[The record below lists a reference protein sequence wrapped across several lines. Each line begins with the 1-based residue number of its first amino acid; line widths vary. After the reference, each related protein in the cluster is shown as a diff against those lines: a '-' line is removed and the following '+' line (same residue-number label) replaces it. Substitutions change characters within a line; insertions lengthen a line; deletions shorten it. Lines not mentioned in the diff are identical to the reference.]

1 MSDPR
6 RDTHKPTLAS
16 PPPNTTTTTTT
27 TQSTH
32 SDDSVNASLSTTP
45 TQSHMQPLTSNPS
58 SASKPA
64 ASTLRQNTTTLRP
77 PIPQDTPS
85 SAMQRQQQQHHHHH
99 HHQPTS
105 SSLSTNSGSYEDAN
119 LSTIGRGHANPSL
132 RTPQTRPALATQ
144 GSHNHRS
151 VSYATSDLE
160 TLSAMSA
167 SEYSSGAEDDPDQWQ
182 TSQHRGRPID
192 NAIRQ
197 ATSIGRPGLLVDPS
211 RSTSGITSASAQK
224 SRRPSAHTRDSSK
237 LRRQSKAYRG
247 DDDSLNPGDDGRYGP
262 FDDQDDEV
270 EPHDRGEELV
280 RRRMKARQREKAL
293 RKKAE
298 KERSRQSVAYASSSN
313 NPALLSPSLKPTSAI
328 LGQRA
333 SSPSPRP
340 DPSGRP
346 TTIMLP
352 PPAFANL
359 QQPGALSPTSQPAFP
374 SPGGAGSKLS
384 STAGYPSPHA
394 HIRRASSTQNS
405 AQNRFSG
412 ISHGQQSTVGPRSA
426 YQPPQSAGVHD
437 FFSGLGAASNSGRA
451 ATDASSSM
459 AGSVQ
464 ADDDQDF
471 DHDEERDTIASLAD
485 RRRRDQLDDQDQEP
499 LEDQIHLDAEYD
511 NGDGDDDDEDDDD
524 DDDGLDDQDV
534 EYTLKDRQDAINI
547 EHPFGLPI
555 WKPALYKKSRSVT
568 RNAEIALHSI
578 PSAAA
583 ERHLLP
589 GNILW
594 TIFFGSWLSLICYV
608 SSVLINLVPLGGSR
622 YARVVWEL
630 GGYLFWPF
638 GKYVEVEVSPD
649 SGDRTASNNDDD
661 NNNNSNEPAADSQ
674 WIENSFTPVA
684 ARFPHDHSH
693 VVPFNSRPE
702 SVLSTPRDKLN
713 SSQHDTLRADEGV
726 RQSTDAGSS
735 SGSEARRS
743 TPRASEHNDSSRTS
757 QQEQDE
763 TSSLKGK
770 AKANDYGT
778 MLDAE
783 AGQPLTDLER
793 IDAEQRVYG
802 YVQDEQGHDVGAAQ
816 RIGGRTAF
824 GFFYAILL
832 FPLMGLVCLA
842 CWGMVFP
849 IPMAKLT
856 WVLLKNLATR
866 PLALHFRSAPGL
878 EKRHDDEL
886 EGSAGAAKKFFLPLK
901 PGEPAP
907 RPKSIN
913 AGKVTLQRRS
923 KILLCTY
930 RAVGGQYYKYTV
942 GGVNILFVN
951 TVPLVFF
958 TIIDFFIIERYVEHH
973 HIKHGFLAFILGQ
986 GVIFMLALGSV
997 IPLSYFIGMAV
1008 ASISAQS
1015 SIGMGAVINATF
1027 GSIIEIIL
1035 YAIALTQQK
1044 ARLVEGSLIGSILAG
1059 VLLMPGLSMCSGAT
1073 RRKEQRFNAR
1083 SAGVTST
1090 MLIMAIIGIL
1100 TPTLFYQIY
1109 GTFQLT
1115 CEGCPTGNV
1124 PGDTW
1129 SCRRCFYEHVP
1140 PATDPFFQ
1148 QNVRGLMYTCTV
1160 ILVLSYGVGLWFSL
1174 RTHAS
1179 QIWQNPQPVQP
1190 GHGGVISNQATLAH
1204 LPSAQR
1210 ASIYKRLVP
1219 AAVMQ
1224 QLLPTTHPASGDRA
1238 QGHSS
1243 AVSGAGSAP
1252 GTVKA
1257 PSSSHARQA
1266 TDATQD
1272 TTPRPLHL
1280 PEHFSQEEYDRAV
1293 ALTASAFHNVLQQQ
1307 HEANTNAERGHLR
1320 HSLSGA
1326 GNHGKHVSMH
1336 EDAAAEEDEGHGGH
1350 DAPSW
1355 SRGTSLTV
1363 LLSCTVLYAVIAE
1376 ILVDVVD
1383 VVLDGSGIDEKFLGI
1398 TLFALVPNTTEFM
1411 NAMSFAI
1418 NGNIALSMEIGSAYA
1433 LQVCLIQIPA
1443 MVVFSAYYNA
1453 GVADDNLIHRSF
1465 TLIFPR
1471 WDVIAI
1477 IFSVFLLTYTYIES
1491 RSNYYRGTICILS
1504 YMVLVAGFY
1513 FAPATGDV
1521 EDPGDDNRDPTGALV
1536 NNFVT
1541 GAGIVAAGVGKAVK
1555 DRLSFTIHGG
1565 RFGAVPDGL
1574 TRGSGVEAAKAA
1586 GARVGYAVSGA
1597 TAMLLPDSPTFLPNL
1612 DLFEWAYALWASLWA
1627 R

>member
-6 RDTHKPTLAS
+6 SDAQKRSSAVSSSSGHPTGE
-16 PPPNTTTTTTT
+16 
-27 TQSTH
+27 QRH
-32 SDDSVNASLSTTP
+32 SDDSHTPSLSTRA
-45 TQSHMQPLTSNPS
+45 TQSHLQAIPCNPS
-58 SASKPA
+58 SATKPA
-64 ASTLRQNTTTLRP
+64 GSTLRANTALRP
-77 PIPQDTPS
+77 LIPQDTPCS
-85 SAMQRQQQQHHHHH
+85 TTQPQRQSCST
-99 HHQPTS
+99 TS
-105 SSLSTNSGSYEDAN
+105 DRQVGSYDDGN
-119 LSTIGRGHANPSL
+119 LSTIGRGQANPTL
-132 RTPQTRPALATQ
+132 GTTQTRPALGRQ
-144 GSHNHRS
+144 GSHNQRS
-151 VSYATSDLE
+151 VSYATSDFE

-167 SEYSSGAEDDPDQWQ
+167 SEYSSGAEDDADQWRRR
-182 TSQHRGRPID
+182 SQNRGRSAD

-197 ATSIGRPGLLVDPS
+197 GTSIGRPGLLVETLATA
-211 RSTSGITSASAQK
+211 RSASAITVASSHQA
-224 SRRPSAHTRDSSK
+224 RPPSANTRDSSK
-237 LRRQSKAYRG
+237 ARRQSRAYRG
-247 DDDSLNPGDDGRYGP
+247 DDDYLDAAEHGRYSP
-262 FDDQDDEV
+262 LDEQDDEV

-280 RRRMKARQREKAL
+280 RRRIKARQREKAM

-298 KERSRQSVAYASSSN
+298 KDRSRQSVAYPSGSAIA
-313 NPALLSPSLKPTSAI
+313 ALLSPSLKPSSAI
-328 LGQRA
+328 LGQRP

-340 DPSGRP
+340 DRSGRP

-352 PPAFANL
+352 PPPFPNAAQFG
-359 QQPGALSPTSQPAFP
+359 PLSPTSQPAFP
-374 SPGGAGSKLS
+374 SPGGAGSRLS
-384 STAGYPSPHA
+384 SAPAYPSPHG
-394 HIRRASSTQNS
+394 HIRRPSSNQNS
-405 AQNRFSG
+405 AQNRFSAL
-412 ISHGQQSTVGPRSA
+412 SHGQQSTVGP
-426 YQPPQSAGVHD
+426 QSANQATPSAAANQD
-437 FFSGLGAASNSGRA
+437 PFSAVGAASNSGRT
-451 ATDASSSM
+451 ATDASSSL
-459 AGSVQ
+459 AESESN
-464 ADDDQDF
+464 DF
-471 DHDEERDTIASLAD
+471 DQDEERDTIVSLAGG
-485 RRRRDQLDDQDQEP
+485 RRRDHGDEHDQDATRLQV
-499 LEDQIHLDAEYD
+499 
-511 NGDGDDDDEDDDD
+511 D
-524 DDDGLDDQDV
+524 DDDGEPEYGNSAGDDDQDDDPLDDQDV

-594 TIFFGSWLSLICYV
+594 TIFFGSWLSLICYA
-608 SSVLINLVPLGGSR
+608 SSILINLSPLGGSR

-638 GKYVEVEVSPD
+638 GKYVEVEVGPD
-649 SGDRTASNNDDD
+649 SADRTASNADVAD
-661 NNNNSNEPAADSQ
+661 PTADSQ

-693 VVPFNSRPE
+693 VVPFNSRPQ
-702 SVLSTPRDKLN
+702 SLLSTPREKLN
-713 SSQHDTLRADEGV
+713 SSQHETIRSGDDGARHNA
-726 RQSTDAGSS
+726 DAGSS

-743 TPRASEHNDSSRTS
+743 TPRASEQGESSPTS

-770 AKANDYGT
+770 NKANGYGA
-778 MLDAE
+778 MYDNE
-783 AGQPLTDLER
+783 AGRPLTDLER
-793 IDAEQRVYG
+793 IEAEQRVYG
-802 YVQDEQGHDVGAAQ
+802 YVQDDEGRNVGAAQ

-824 GFFYAILL
+824 GIFYAILL

-866 PLALHFRSAPGL
+866 PLALHFRSAPGI
-878 EKRHDDEL
+878 EKTHDEDGNEI
-886 EGSAGAAKKFFLPLK
+886 AGAAKKFFLPLK

-930 RAVGGQYYKYTV
+930 RAVGSQYYKYTV

-951 TVPLVFF
+951 TLPLVFF
-958 TIIDFFIIERYVEHH
+958 TIFDFFLIERFVEHH
-973 HIKHGFLAFILGQ
+973 QIKHGFLAFISGQ
-986 GVIFMLALGSV
+986 GVIFMLALASV

-1035 YAIALTQQK
+1035 YAIALTQEK

-1124 PGDTW
+1124 PGDSW

-1179 QIWQNPQPVQP
+1179 QIWQNPQPVQQ
-1190 GHGGVISNQATLAH
+1190 GHGIAVNQATLAH

-1224 QLLPTTHPASGDRA
+1224 QLLPTTHPAGGDRA
-1238 QGHSS
+1238 QGNSS

-1252 GTVKA
+1252 GTVKG
-1257 PSSSHARQA
+1257 PSSSHARQP
-1266 TDATQD
+1266 TDATQEGGA
-1272 TTPRPLHL
+1272 PRPLHL

-1307 HEANTNAERGHLR
+1307 HQHEQAANTTERGAH
-1320 HSLSGA
+1320 HHNSISAA

-1336 EDAAAEEDEGHGGH
+1336 EDAAGEEAEGHGGH

-1363 LLSCTVLYAVIAE
+1363 LLSCTVLYAIIAE

-1453 GVADDNLIHRSF
+1453 GVSDDNLIHRSF

-1513 FAPATGDV
+1513 FAPSTGDV
-1521 EDPGDDNRDPTGALV
+1521 EDPGDDNRDPTAGALGGLMGTNALAV
-1536 NNFVT
+1536 
-1541 GAGIVAAGVGKAVK
+1541 AGLV
-1555 DRLSFTIHGG
+1555 
-1565 RFGAVPDGL
+1565 
-1574 TRGSGVEAAKAA
+1574 GSGMGSLWKNSSRFTSFSVAGGKFGGAAQGVTRAGGFAAAKAA
-1586 GARVGYAVSGA
+1586 GGLGKAVVGGG
-1597 TAMLLPDSPTFLPNL
+1597 AMLLPETPLFLPRL
-1612 DLFEWAYALWASLWA
+1612 ELVQWAYALWASLWA

>member
-1 MSDPR
+1 
-6 RDTHKPTLAS
+6 
-16 PPPNTTTTTTT
+16 
-27 TQSTH
+27 
-32 SDDSVNASLSTTP
+32 
-45 TQSHMQPLTSNPS
+45 
-58 SASKPA
+58 
-64 ASTLRQNTTTLRP
+64 
-77 PIPQDTPS
+77 
-85 SAMQRQQQQHHHHH
+85 
-99 HHQPTS
+99 
-105 SSLSTNSGSYEDAN
+105 
-119 LSTIGRGHANPSL
+119 
-132 RTPQTRPALATQ
+132 
-144 GSHNHRS
+144 
-151 VSYATSDLE
+151 
-160 TLSAMSA
+160 MSA
-167 SEYSSGAEDDPDQWQ
+167 SEYSSGPEDDADQWGRR
-182 TSQHRGRPID
+182 SQNRGRPAD

-197 ATSIGRPGLLVDPS
+197 GTSIGRPGLLVEPS
-211 RSTSGITSASAQK
+211 ATGRSASGMTAGSSQK
-224 SRRPSAHTRDSSK
+224 ARRPSANTRDSSK
-237 LRRQSKAYRG
+237 AHRQSRAYRG
-247 DDDSLNPGDDGRYGP
+247 DDDYLDAGDDGRYGP
-262 FDDQDDEV
+262 FDEEDDEV

-280 RRRMKARQREKAL
+280 RRRMKARQREKAM

-298 KERSRQSVAYASSSN
+298 KERSRQSVAYTGASAN
-313 NPALLSPSLKPTSAI
+313 AGLLSPNLKPSSAI
-328 LGQRA
+328 LGQRP

-340 DPSGRP
+340 DRSGRP

-352 PPAFANL
+352 PPAFGNA

-374 SPGGAGSKLS
+374 SPGGAGSRLS
-384 STAGYPSPHA
+384 SAAGYPSPHG
-394 HIRRASSTQNS
+394 HIRRPSSNQNS
-405 AQNRFSG
+405 AQNRFSVL
-412 ISHGQQSTVGPRSA
+412 SHGQQSTVGPRSA
-426 YQPPQSAGVHD
+426 YQATPSATGNQD
-437 FFSGLGAASNSGRA
+437 FFSGVGAASNSGRT
-451 ATDASSSM
+451 ATDASSS
-459 AGSVQ
+459 V
-464 ADDDQDF
+464 ADSEDHDV
-471 DHDEERDTIASLAD
+471 DHDEERDTIASLAGG
-485 RRRRDQLDDQDQEP
+485 RRRD
-499 LEDQIHLDAEYD
+499 
-511 NGDGDDDDEDDDD
+511 DGDEHDDEGTQLEVDDDEVEPEYGNSGRDDADDDD
-524 DDDGLDDQDV
+524 DAIDDQDV

-594 TIFFGSWLSLICYV
+594 TIFFGSWLSLICYA
-608 SSVLINLVPLGGSR
+608 SSILINFIPLGGSR

-649 SGDRTASNNDDD
+649 SGDRTASNADVSD
-661 NNNNSNEPAADSQ
+661 PTADSQ

-684 ARFPHDHSH
+684 ARFPHDHAH

-713 SSQHDTLRADEGV
+713 SSQHDTIRGDDGA
-726 RQSTDAGSS
+726 RQSADAGSS

-743 TPRASEHNDSSRTS
+743 TPRASEQGESSRTS
-757 QQEQDE
+757 EQEQDE

-770 AKANDYGT
+770 AKANDYGA
-778 MLDAE
+778 MYDSE
-783 AGQPLTDLER
+783 AGRPLTDLER
-793 IDAEQRVYG
+793 IEAEQRVYG
-802 YVQDEQGHDVGAAQ
+802 YVQDEEGRDVGAAQ
-816 RIGGRTAF
+816 RFGGRTAF
-824 GFFYAILL
+824 GLFYGILL

-866 PLALHFRSAPGL
+866 PLALHFRSAPGI
-878 EKRHDDEL
+878 EKMHDEDGNEI
-886 EGSAGAAKKFFLPLK
+886 AGAAKKFFLPLK

-930 RAVGGQYYKYTV
+930 RAVGSQYYKYTV

-951 TVPLVFF
+951 TLPLVFF
-958 TIIDFFIIERYVEHH
+958 TIFDFFVIERFVEHH
-973 HIKHGFLAFILGQ
+973 HIKHGFLAFISGQ

-1035 YAIALTQQK
+1035 YAIALTQEK

-1124 PGDTW
+1124 PGDSW

-1179 QIWQNPQPVQP
+1179 QIWQNPQPVQQ
-1190 GHGGVISNQATLAH
+1190 GHNMAVNQATLAH

-1224 QLLPTTHPASGDRA
+1224 QLLPTTHPAGAGSGSGDRA

-1252 GTVKA
+1252 GTVKG
-1257 PSSSHARQA
+1257 PSSSHARQV
-1266 TDATQD
+1266 TDATQE
-1272 TTPRPLHL
+1272 PRPLHL

-1307 HEANTNAERGHLR
+1307 HQHEQANATTERGGHHR
-1320 HSLSGA
+1320 NSISAA

-1336 EDAAAEEDEGHGGH
+1336 EDAAGEEAEGHGGH

-1363 LLSCTVLYAVIAE
+1363 LLSCTVLYAIIAE

-1521 EDPGDDNRDPTGALV
+1521 EDPGDDNRDPTAGGFGQLMGTNAMAVAGLV
-1536 NNFVT
+1536 GTGVGNFVKNSSRFT
-1541 GAGIVAAGVGKAVK
+1541 SFSVA
-1555 DRLSFTIHGG
+1555 GG
-1565 RFGAVPDGL
+1565 RFGGAAEGV
-1574 TRGSGVEAAKAA
+1574 TRASGVAAAKAA
-1586 GARVGYAVSGA
+1586 GSLGKAVLPGGGRGA
-1597 TAMLLPDSPTFLPNL
+1597 TLLPEMPEFSPRLAFVQ
-1612 DLFEWAYALWASLWA
+1612 WGYALWASLWA

>member
-1 MSDPR
+1 MSSPSGGDKR
-6 RDTHKPTLAS
+6 LLTTSAQPTS
-16 PPPNTTTTTTT
+16 GEDR
-27 TQSTH
+27 H
-32 SDDSVNASLSTTP
+32 SDDSHGASLSTTP
-45 TQSHMQPLTSNPS
+45 TQSHMQSSKSNPS
-58 SASKPA
+58 SASKPSG
-64 ASTLRQNTTTLRP
+64 ASTLRPNTNLRP
-77 PIPQDTPS
+77 PIPSDTPS
-85 SAMQRQQQQHHHHH
+85 AGSQRRHR
-99 HHQPTS
+99 PS
-105 SSLSTNSGSYEDAN
+105 SSSYSVSSDRQAASYDDSNNSIVGRSQAN
-119 LSTIGRGHANPSL
+119 SL
-132 RTPQTRPALATQ
+132 LCTPQTRPTLPRQ
-144 GSHNHRS
+144 GSHNQRS
-151 VSYATSDLE
+151 VSYAASDLE
-160 TLSAMSA
+160 TVSAMSA
-167 SEYSSGAEDDPDQWQ
+167 SEYSSAGEDDADTWRR
-182 TSQHRGRPID
+182 SQLRGRSTE
-192 NAIRQ
+192 NAVRQ
-197 ATSIGRPGLLVDPS
+197 GTSIGRPGLLVEPS
-211 RSTSGITSASAQK
+211 RSASGMTAASANK
-224 SRRPSAHTRDSSK
+224 PRRPSANTRDSSK
-237 LRRQSKAYRG
+237 ARRQSKAYRG
-247 DDDSLNPGDDGRYGP
+247 DDDYLDAADDGRYGP
-262 FDDQDDEV
+262 LDDEDDEV

-298 KERSRQSVAYASSSN
+298 KERSRQSVAAYGQSTAN
-313 NPALLSPSLKPTSAI
+313 TNAALLSPSLKPSSAF
-328 LGQRA
+328 LGQRPT
-333 SSPSPRP
+333 SPSPRP
-340 DPSGRP
+340 DRSGRP
-346 TTIMLP
+346 TTITLP
-352 PPAFANL
+352 PPGFSNT
-359 QQPGALSPTSQPAFP
+359 QQQSSVLSPGLTPAMP
-374 SPGGAGSKLS
+374 SPGGGQASKLS
-384 STAGYPSPHA
+384 SAAAYPSPHS
-394 HIRRASSTQNS
+394 HIRRTSTQTS
-405 AQNRFSG
+405 VQNRFSG
-412 ISHGQQSTVGPRSA
+412 ISHGQQSTIGPRSTSHA
-426 YQPPQSAGVHD
+426 HPSAPATHD
-437 FFSGLGAASNSGRA
+437 FFTGLGPPSNSGRT
-451 ATDASSSM
+451 ATDASSSV
-459 AGSVQ
+459 AGSVR
-464 ADDDQDF
+464 DDDNQDF
-471 DHDEERDTIASLAD
+471 DQDEDRDTIA
-485 RRRRDQLDDQDQEP
+485 
-499 LEDQIHLDAEYD
+499 
-511 NGDGDDDDEDDDD
+511 N
-524 DDDGLDDQDV
+524 
-534 EYTLKDRQDAINI
+534 RQDAINI

-594 TIFFGSWLSLICYV
+594 TVLFGSWLSLICYIA
-608 SSVLINLVPLGGSR
+608 SIIINVVPLGGTR

-638 GKYVEVEVSPD
+638 GKYVEVEVGPD
-649 SGDRTASNNDDD
+649 SADRMAGASD
-661 NNNNSNEPAADSQ
+661 NLDSNADAQ

-684 ARFPHDHSH
+684 ARFPHDHAH

-702 SVLSTPRDKLN
+702 SLLSTPRDNKLVN
-713 SSQHDTLRADEGV
+713 SQHDTLRA
-726 RQSTDAGSS
+726 DAGSS

-743 TPRASEHNDSSRTS
+743 TPRASEHGGESSHTS
-757 QQEQDE
+757 QEEHDE
-763 TSSLKGK
+763 ISSLKGK
-770 AKANDYGT
+770 GKANDYGAID
-778 MLDAE
+778 DAQS
-783 AGQPLTDLER
+783 GQHLTDFER
-793 IDAEQRVYG
+793 IEAEQRVYG
-802 YVQDEQGHDVGAAQ
+802 YVQGEDGHDVGAAQ
-816 RIGGRTAF
+816 RFGGRAAF
-824 GFFYAILL
+824 GIFYGLLL

-866 PLALHFRSAPGL
+866 PLALHFRSAPGMDKVHQHG
-878 EKRHDDEL
+878 EIDEL
-886 EGSAGAAKKFFLPLK
+886 AGAAKKFFLPLK

-951 TVPLVFF
+951 TLPLVFF
-958 TIIDFFIIERYVEHH
+958 TIFDFFVIERYVEHH
-973 HIKHGFLAFILGQ
+973 GIKHGFLAFISGQ

-1035 YAIALTQQK
+1035 YAIALTQEK

-1190 GHGGVISNQATLAH
+1190 GQHLVPNQATLAH

-1224 QLLPTTHPASGDRA
+1224 QLLPTTHPAGGVGGSAERGGALGR
-1238 QGHSS
+1238 SS
-1243 AVSGAGSAP
+1243 AVSATGSNP
-1252 GTVKA
+1252 GTIKA
-1257 PSSSHARQA
+1257 PSSAGHARQG

-1272 TTPRPLHL
+1272 GPRPLQL

-1307 HEANTNAERGHLR
+1307 HAGATGERDHLR
-1320 HSLSGA
+1320 HPHHQQQQQPHLQQ
-1326 GNHGKHVSMH
+1326 HGKHVSMH
-1336 EDAAAEEDEGHGGH
+1336 EDAGAEEAEGHGGH

-1513 FAPATGDV
+1513 FAPSTGDV
-1521 EDPGDDNRDPTGALV
+1521 EDPGDDNRDPAGMV
-1536 NNFVT
+1536 NDLSFAARLI
-1541 GAGIVAAGVGKAVK
+1541 GAGVGSAAERVMRFSVK
-1555 DRLSFTIHGG
+1555 EG
-1565 RFGAVPDGL
+1565 RFGAGPQGWI
-1574 TRGSGVEAAKAA
+1574 RESGVKAAKAV
-1586 GARVGYAVSGA
+1586 GSRVGFAVTAGSSGA
-1597 TAMLLPDSPTFLPNL
+1597 SYILPDGPWLPQL
-1612 DLFEWAYALWASLWA
+1612 GLGEWTYALWASLWA

>member
-1 MSDPR
+1 
-6 RDTHKPTLAS
+6 
-16 PPPNTTTTTTT
+16 
-27 TQSTH
+27 
-32 SDDSVNASLSTTP
+32 
-45 TQSHMQPLTSNPS
+45 
-58 SASKPA
+58 
-64 ASTLRQNTTTLRP
+64 
-77 PIPQDTPS
+77 
-85 SAMQRQQQQHHHHH
+85 
-99 HHQPTS
+99 
-105 SSLSTNSGSYEDAN
+105 
-119 LSTIGRGHANPSL
+119 
-132 RTPQTRPALATQ
+132 
-144 GSHNHRS
+144 
-151 VSYATSDLE
+151 
-160 TLSAMSA
+160 MSA
-167 SEYSSGAEDDPDQWQ
+167 SEYSSGAEDDPDQWRR
-182 TSQHRGRPID
+182 SQHRGRPVD
-192 NAIRQ
+192 SAIRQ
-197 ATSIGRPGLLVDPS
+197 GVSVGRPGLLVEPS
-211 RSTSGITSASAQK
+211 APGRSASGMTSASSQK
-224 SRRPSAHTRDSSK
+224 HRRPSANTRDSSK
-237 LRRQSKAYRG
+237 ARRNSRAYRG
-247 DDDSLNPGDDGRYGP
+247 NDDDLDADNDGRYGP
-262 FDDQDDEV
+262 LDDEDDEV

-280 RRRMKARQREKAL
+280 RRRMKARQREKAM

-298 KERSRQSVAYASSSN
+298 KERSRQSAPYAPNSSN
-313 NPALLSPSLKPTSAI
+313 APLLSPSLKSSSAI
-328 LGQRA
+328 LGQRPT
-333 SSPSPRP
+333 SPSPRL
-340 DPSGRP
+340 DRSARP
-346 TTIMLP
+346 TTIVLP
-352 PPAFANL
+352 PPAFGNL

-374 SPGGAGSKLS
+374 SPGGTGSKVS
-384 STAGYPSPHA
+384 AAASYPSPHG

-412 ISHGQQSTVGPRSA
+412 LSHGQQSTVGPKSA
-426 YQPPQSAGVHD
+426 YQAPQTSGTQD
-437 FFSGLGAASNSGRA
+437 FFSGLGTASNSGRA
-451 ATDASSSM
+451 VTDASSSL

-485 RRRRDQLDDQDQEP
+485 RRRRDDLNDQDEAATRLDINDEAEP
-499 LEDQIHLDAEYD
+499 EYA
-511 NGDGDDDDEDDDD
+511 NSAGDHDEDDDD
-524 DDDGLDDQDV
+524 VLDDDVLDDDDV

-594 TIFFGSWLSLICYV
+594 TILFGSWLSLLCYV
-608 SSVLINLVPLGGSR
+608 SSILINVVPLGGSR

-638 GKYVEVEVSPD
+638 GKYVEVEVGPD
-649 SGDRTASNNDDD
+649 SGDRTAD
-661 NNNNSNEPAADSQ
+661 NADLKDPANESQ
-674 WIENSFTPVA
+674 WVENSFTPVA
-684 ARFPHDHSH
+684 ARFPHDHAH

-702 SVLSTPRDKLN
+702 SVLSASRDTVNNAQQDALPGEEGAR
-713 SSQHDTLRADEGV
+713 QTAD
-726 RQSTDAGSS
+726 AASS
-735 SGSEARRS
+735 SGSEARKS
-743 TPRASEHNDSSRTS
+743 TPRASEQGESSRTS
-757 QQEQDE
+757 QEEPDE

-770 AKANDYGT
+770 TKARDYGA
-778 MLDAE
+778 MYDAE
-783 AGQPLTDLER
+783 DEQPLTDFER
-793 IDAEQRVYG
+793 IEAEQRVYG
-802 YVQDEQGHDVGAAQ
+802 YVHDREGRDVGAAQ
-816 RIGGRTAF
+816 RLGGRTAF
-824 GFFYAILL
+824 VLFYGALL

-866 PLALHFRSAPGL
+866 PLALHFRSAPGV
-878 EKRHDDEL
+878 EKVHDEHGN
-886 EGSAGAAKKFFLPLK
+886 EIAGAAKKFFLPLK

-907 RPKSIN
+907 SPKPIN

-951 TVPLVFF
+951 TLPLVFF
-958 TIIDFFIIERYVEHH
+958 TIIDFFVIERYVEHH
-973 HIKHGFLAFILGQ
+973 HIKHGFLAFISGQ
-986 GVIFMLALGSV
+986 AVIFMLALGSV

-1035 YAIALTQQK
+1035 YAIALTQEK

-1190 GHGGVISNQATLAH
+1190 AHHAVSNQATLAH

-1224 QLLPTTHPASGDRA
+1224 QLLPTPHPAAGSGGNDFA

-1243 AVSGAGSAP
+1243 SVSGGGSAS
-1252 GTVKA
+1252 GTVKGA
-1257 PSSSHARQA
+1257 SSSHVRQG

-1272 TTPRPLHL
+1272 APGPLRL
-1280 PEHFSQEEYDRAV
+1280 PEQFSQEEYDRAV

-1307 HEANTNAERGHLR
+1307 QHEQGTHAFTGERGHLR
-1320 HSLSGA
+1320 QPPGA
-1326 GNHGKHVSMH
+1326 GNHPKHVSML
-1336 EDAAAEEDEGHGGH
+1336 EDAAEEAEGHGGH

-1355 SRGTSLTV
+1355 SRGISLTV
-1363 LLSCTVLYAVIAE
+1363 LLSCTVLYAIIAE

-1453 GVADDNLIHRSF
+1453 GVMDDNLIHRSF

-1504 YMVLVAGFY
+1504 YTVLVAGFY

-1521 EDPGDDNRDPTGALV
+1521 EAPGDDNRDTTPLV
-1536 NNFVT
+1536 TNLV
-1541 GAGIVAAGVGKAVK
+1541 GVVGIVSESLV
-1555 DRLSFTIHGG
+1555 SFTVKGG
-1565 RFGAVPDGL
+1565 RFGAAPVGW
-1574 TRGSGVEAAKAA
+1574 TRESGVDAAKAVGRGVSHAVTFAAAAILPDNPTMSLPDLPLA
-1586 GARVGYAVSGA
+1586 GWLYAV
-1597 TAMLLPDSPTFLPNL
+1597 
-1612 DLFEWAYALWASLWA
+1612 WASLWA

>member
-1 MSDPR
+1 FVIS
-6 RDTHKPTLAS
+6 
-16 PPPNTTTTTTT
+16 
-27 TQSTH
+27 QS
-32 SDDSVNASLSTTP
+32 L
-45 TQSHMQPLTSNPS
+45 
-58 SASKPA
+58 
-64 ASTLRQNTTTLRP
+64 
-77 PIPQDTPS
+77 
-85 SAMQRQQQQHHHHH
+85 
-99 HHQPTS
+99 
-105 SSLSTNSGSYEDAN
+105 
-119 LSTIGRGHANPSL
+119 L
-132 RTPQTRPALATQ
+132 RTPQTRPALPRQ
-144 GSHNHRS
+144 GSHNQRS

-160 TLSAMSA
+160 TVSAMSA
-167 SEYSSGAEDDPDQWQ
+167 SEYSSAGEDDADPWRR
-182 TSQHRGRPID
+182 SQLRGRSTE
-192 NAIRQ
+192 NAVRQ
-197 ATSIGRPGLLVDPS
+197 GTSIGRPGLLVEPS
-211 RSTSGITSASAQK
+211 RSASATK
-224 SRRPSAHTRDSSK
+224 PRRPSANTRDSSK
-237 LRRQSKAYRG
+237 ARRQSKAYRA
-247 DDDSLNPGDDGRYGP
+247 DDDLLDPADDGRFGP
-262 FDDQDDEV
+262 EDDEDDEV

-298 KERSRQSVAYASSSN
+298 KERSRQSVAAYGPSN
-313 NPALLSPSLKPTSAI
+313 TNNKANAALLSPSLKPSSAL
-328 LGQRA
+328 LGQRPT
-333 SSPSPRP
+333 SPSPRP
-340 DPSGRP
+340 DRSGRP
-346 TTIMLP
+346 TTITLP
-352 PPAFANL
+352 PPGFST
-359 QQPGALSPTSQPAFP
+359 GILSPTSTPAMP
-374 SPGGAGSKLS
+374 SPGGAQASKLS
-384 STAGYPSPHA
+384 SAAAYPSPHS
-394 HIRRASSTQNS
+394 HIRRTSTQTS

-412 ISHGQQSTVGPRSA
+412 ISHGQQSTIGPKSTSQA
-426 YQPPQSAGVHD
+426 PPSGPAAHD
-437 FFSGLGAASNSGRA
+437 FFTGLGPPSNSGRA
-451 ATDASSSM
+451 ATDASSSVT
-459 AGSVQ
+459 GSVR
-464 ADDDQDF
+464 DDDDHHHHEFDQDE
-471 DHDEERDTIASLAD
+471 DRDTIASLAD
-485 RRRRDQLDDQDQEP
+485 RRRRDEIDEQAEDATRLDD
-499 LEDQIHLDAEYD
+499 EDVVEDEYD
-511 NGDGDDDDEDDDD
+511 HVEAGGGDDDD
-524 DDDGLDDQDV
+524 DDDEEDITDDQDV

-594 TIFFGSWLSLICYV
+594 TLFFGSWLSLICYIA
-608 SSVLINLVPLGGSR
+608 SIIINVVPFGGTR

-638 GKYVEVEVSPD
+638 GKYVEVEVGPD
-649 SGDRTASNNDDD
+649 SADRMAGASD
-661 NNNNSNEPAADSQ
+661 NVDANADAQ

-684 ARFPHDHSH
+684 ARFPHDHAH
-693 VVPFNSRPE
+693 AVPFNSRPE
-702 SVLSTPRDKLN
+702 SVLSTPRDKLV
-713 SSQHDTLRADEGV
+713 SSQHDTLRA
-726 RQSTDAGSS
+726 DAGSS
-735 SGSEARRS
+735 SGSEARGS
-743 TPRASEHNDSSRTS
+743 TPRASEQGGAESSHTS
-757 QQEQDE
+757 QEEHDE

-770 AKANDYGT
+770 AKANHYGAID
-778 MLDAE
+778 DAQG
-783 AGQPLTDLER
+783 GQHLTDLER
-793 IDAEQRVYG
+793 IEAEQRVYG
-802 YVQDEQGHDVGAAQ
+802 YVEDEEGHDVGAAQ
-816 RIGGRTAF
+816 RVGGKTAF
-824 GFFYAILL
+824 GIFYGLFL

-866 PLALHFRSAPGL
+866 PLALHFRSAPGMDKAAHQHG
-878 EKRHDDEL
+878 EIDEL
-886 EGSAGAAKKFFLPLK
+886 AGAAKKFFLPLK

-951 TVPLVFF
+951 TLPLVFF
-958 TIIDFFIIERYVEHH
+958 TIFDFFVIERYVEHH
-973 HIKHGFLAFILGQ
+973 GIKHGFLAVISGQ
-986 GVIFMLALGSV
+986 GVIFMLALASV

-1035 YAIALTQQK
+1035 YAIALTQEK

-1190 GHGGVISNQATLAH
+1190 GQHLVANQATLAH

-1224 QLLPTTHPASGDRA
+1224 QLLPTTHPAGGAGGAAGNAERGGGGA
-1238 QGHSS
+1238 LGHSS
-1243 AVSGAGSAP
+1243 AISAAGSNP
-1252 GTVKA
+1252 GTIKGA
-1257 PSSSHARQA
+1257 SSAGHARQG

-1272 TTPRPLHL
+1272 GPRPLQL
-1280 PEHFSQEEYDRAV
+1280 PGQFSQEEYDRAV

-1307 HEANTNAERGHLR
+1307 QQQQQQQHAGGAAGERDHLR
-1320 HSLSGA
+1320 HSHHHQQQQQQQQQQHG
-1326 GNHGKHVSMH
+1326 GKHVSMH
-1336 EDAAAEEDEGHGGH
+1336 EDGGAEEAEGHGGH

-1363 LLSCTVLYAVIAE
+1363 LLSCTVLYAIIAE

-1521 EDPGDDNRDPTGALV
+1521 EAPGDDNRAPGDALKGMA
-1536 NNFVT
+1536 F
-1541 GAGIVAAGVGKAVK
+1541 AAAGVVGAGAGSAVERVMRFSVREG
-1555 DRLSFTIHGG
+1555 RL
-1565 RFGAVPDGL
+1565 GAGPQAWV
-1574 TRGSGVEAAKAA
+1574 RESGVKAAKAVGAWSGLAVA
-1586 GARVGYAVSGA
+1586 GGGRASTVLPDGPSLPHLGLGEWVYAV
-1597 TAMLLPDSPTFLPNL
+1597 
-1612 DLFEWAYALWASLWA
+1612 WASLWA

>member
-1 MSDPR
+1 MSSPSGDAQKR
-6 RDTHKPTLAS
+6 LGVASALPTADDRL
-16 PPPNTTTTTTT
+16 
-27 TQSTH
+27 
-32 SDDSVNASLSTTP
+32 SDDSHNASLSTTP
-45 TQSHMQPLTSNPS
+45 TQSHMHKSNPS
-58 SASKPA
+58 SASRLTAGA
-64 ASTLRQNTTTLRP
+64 ASTLRPNSNLRP
-77 PIPQDTPS
+77 PIPHDTPS
-85 SAMQRQQQQHHHHH
+85 ATSHRPQQPSNSSYSAASDRLSASNDESN
-99 HHQPTS
+99 TS
-105 SSLSTNSGSYEDAN
+105 LVGRAKPSSL
-119 LSTIGRGHANPSL
+119 L
-132 RTPQTRPALATQ
+132 RTPQTRPALPRQ
-144 GSHNHRS
+144 GSRTQRS
-151 VSYATSDLE
+151 VSYANSDLE
-160 TLSAMSA
+160 TVSAMSA
-167 SEYSSGAEDDPDQWQ
+167 SEYSSAGEDDPDQWRR
-182 TSQHRGRPID
+182 SQRGRPAD
-192 NAIRQ
+192 SVVRQ
-197 ATSIGRPGLLVDPS
+197 GTNIGRSGLLVDPS
-211 RSTSGITSASAQK
+211 RSASGVPSAATSTSK
-224 SRRPSAHTRDSSK
+224 TRRPSAHTRDSSK
-237 LRRQSKAYRG
+237 VRRQSKAYHTEDDYLDAA
-247 DDDSLNPGDDGRYGP
+247 DDDRYGP
-262 FDDQDDEV
+262 LDDEDDEV
-270 EPHDRGEELV
+270 EHHDRGEELV

-298 KERSRQSVAYASSSN
+298 KERSRQSFAAYGTTSNAQSNSASQDN
-313 NPALLSPSLKPTSAI
+313 NNAALLSPSLKPSSAI
-328 LGQRA
+328 LGQR
-333 SSPSPRP
+333 STSPSPLP
-340 DPSGRP
+340 DRSRRP
-346 TTIMLP
+346 TTITMP
-352 PPAFANL
+352 PPAFGN
-359 QQPGALSPTSQPAFP
+359 QQLGALSPTSASAVH
-374 SPGGAGSKLS
+374 SPGGVASRLS
-384 STAGYPSPHA
+384 SAAGYPSPHG
-394 HIRRASSTQNS
+394 HIRRPSSNN

-412 ISHGQQSTVGPRSA
+412 ISHGQTSTAGPRSA
-426 YQPPQSAGVHD
+426 SQAPQTAPVAND
-437 FFSGLGAASNSGRA
+437 FFNGLGSASSSGRA
-451 ATDASSSM
+451 PTDASSSM

-464 ADDDQDF
+464 ADDDA
-471 DHDEERDTIASLAD
+471 DEDGDTIASLAD
-485 RRRRDQLDDQDQEP
+485 RRRRDDTGEHTGDTARLSGEDDIEAEFDQDVEG
-499 LEDQIHLDAEYD
+499 EDGGGH
-511 NGDGDDDDEDDDD
+511 GEDDDD
-524 DDDGLDDQDV
+524 DDEDITDDQDV

-594 TIFFGSWLSLICYV
+594 TIFFGSWLSLICYLF
-608 SSVLINLVPLGGSR
+608 SILINFVPLGGSR
-622 YARVVWEL
+622 YARVIWEL

-638 GKYVEVEVSPD
+638 GKYVEVEVAPH
-649 SGDRTASNNDDD
+649 SGDRCAGTSNNTD
-661 NNNNSNEPAADSQ
+661 EAAETQ
-674 WIENSFTPVA
+674 WVENSFTPVA
-684 ARFPHDHSH
+684 ARFPHDHAH

-702 SVLSTPRDKLN
+702 SLLSTPRDKLG
-713 SSQHDTLRADEGV
+713 SSLNDTLRPEETTHQCA
-726 RQSTDAGSS
+726 DAGSS
-735 SGSEARRS
+735 SGSEARKS
-743 TPRASEHNDSSRTS
+743 TPRASEHGESSRTS

-763 TSSLKGK
+763 TTSLKGK
-770 AKANDYGT
+770 AKANDYGST
-778 MLDAE
+778 YDSQI
-783 AGQPLTDLER
+783 GNQLTDLER
-793 IDAEQRVYG
+793 IEAEQRVYG
-802 YVQDEQGHDVGAAQ
+802 YVDDEHGHDVGASQ
-816 RIGGRTAF
+816 RVGGRAAF
-824 GFFYAILL
+824 AIFYGIFL

-866 PLALHFRSAPGL
+866 PLALHFRSASDL
-878 EKRHDDEL
+878 AKRQQQHGEIDEI
-886 EGSAGAAKKFFLPLK
+886 AGAAKKFFLPLK

-907 RPKSIN
+907 RPAPVN

-930 RAVGGQYYKYTV
+930 RAVGSQYYKYTV

-951 TVPLVFF
+951 TLPLVFF
-958 TIIDFFIIERYVEHH
+958 TIFDFFVIERYVEHH
-973 HIKHGFLAFILGQ
+973 GIKHGFLAFISGQ

-1035 YAIALTQQK
+1035 YAIALTQEK

-1160 ILVLSYGVGLWFSL
+1160 VLVLSYGVGLWFSL

-1190 GHGGVISNQATLAH
+1190 GQNLVANQATLAH

-1219 AAVMQ
+1219 ATVMQ
-1224 QLLPTTHPASGDRA
+1224 QLLPTTQPAGGASGA

-1243 AVSGAGSAP
+1243 AISGTTSAP
-1252 GTVKA
+1252 GTIKA
-1257 PSSSHARQA
+1257 SGHAHQS

-1272 TTPRPLHL
+1272 GPRPLQL

-1293 ALTASAFHNVLQQQ
+1293 ALTASAFHTMLQQQ
-1307 HEANTNAERGHLR
+1307 QRHDDHHSVNPGGGERDHLR
-1320 HSLSGA
+1320 RHQSQQQQQQ
-1326 GNHGKHVSMH
+1326 HGKHASMH
-1336 EDAAAEEDEGHGGH
+1336 EEAAAAAPRGAAHEESEGHGGH

-1363 LLSCTVLYAVIAE
+1363 LLSCTVLYAIIAE

-1443 MVVFSAYYNA
+1443 MVVFSAYYNS
-1453 GVADDNLIHRSF
+1453 GISDDLNLIHRSF

-1477 IFSVFLLTYTYIES
+1477 IFAVFLLTYTYIES

-1504 YMVLVAGFY
+1504 YTVLVAGFF
-1513 FAPATGDV
+1513 FAPSTGDV
-1521 EDPGDDNRDPTGALV
+1521 EDPGDDNRGLKGMVGTMGLM
-1536 NNFVT
+1536 
-1541 GAGIVAAGVGKAVK
+1541 AGEGLKGLMGQKMMFAV
-1555 DRLSFTIHGG
+1555 DGG
-1565 RFGAVPDGL
+1565 RQMQISRDRCKIIVMDK
-1574 TRGSGVEAAKAA
+1574 RS
-1586 GARVGYAVSGA
+1586 
-1597 TAMLLPDSPTFLPNL
+1597 
-1612 DLFEWAYALWASLWA
+1612 
-1627 R
+1627 

>member
-1 MSDPR
+1 MSSPR
-6 RDTHKPTLAS
+6 GEVPPSSRTAAS
-16 PPPNTTTTTTT
+16 SARPKAG
-27 TQSTH
+27 SEH
-32 SDDSVNASLSTTP
+32 SDDAQHASLSTTP
-45 TQSHMQPLTSNPS
+45 TQSQMQPLTSHSNPP
-58 SASKPA
+58 SASKPTG
-64 ASTLRQNTTTLRP
+64 STLRPNTALRP
-77 PIPQDTPS
+77 AIPAHDTTSTSTTPAQRHQPSASSFS
-85 SAMQRQQQQHHHHH
+85 SASDR
-99 HHQPTS
+99 
-105 SSLSTNSGSYEDAN
+105 NIGSYDDSNNNA
-119 LSTIGRGHANPSL
+119 TIGRGQANTL
-132 RTPQTRPALATQ
+132 RTPQTRPAFARQ
-144 GSHNHRS
+144 GSHTQRS

-160 TLSAMSA
+160 TVSAMSA
-167 SEYSSGAEDDPDQWQ
+167 SEYSSGAEDDADQWRRS
-182 TSQHRGRPID
+182 TSRGRSGD
-192 NAIRQ
+192 TSIRQ
-197 ATSIGRPGLLVDPS
+197 GTSIGRAGLLVEPS
-211 RSTSGITSASAQK
+211 AATRTASGITTASSQK
-224 SRRPSAHTRDSSK
+224 ARRPSATTRDSSK
-237 LRRQSKAYRG
+237 ARRQSRYRTDEDYLDA
-247 DDDSLNPGDDGRYGP
+247 DDNDRFGP
-262 FDDQDDEV
+262 FDEEDDEV

-280 RRRMKARQREKAL
+280 RRRMKARQREKAM

-298 KERSRQSVAYASSSN
+298 KERSRLSVAYPQGQGQGQP
-313 NPALLSPSLKPTSAI
+313 NPAVLSPSLKPSSGF
-328 LGQRA
+328 LSQRP

-340 DPSGRP
+340 DRSSRP
-346 TTIMLP
+346 TTIALP
-352 PPAFANL
+352 PPAFPNI
-359 QQPGALSPTSQPAFP
+359 QQQGALSPMSQQPGVA
-374 SPGGAGSKLS
+374 SPGGTGIGARLASG
-384 STAGYPSPHA
+384 TAYPSPHG
-394 HIRRASSTQNS
+394 HIRRPSSTQNS
-405 AQNRFSG
+405 SQNRFSSL
-412 ISHGQQSTVGPRSA
+412 SHGQQSTVGPRSSYA
-426 YQPPQSAGVHD
+426 PQAGANQD
-437 FFSGLGAASNSGRA
+437 FFAGLGASAGSVPAS
-451 ATDASSSM
+451 TDAGSSM
-459 AGSVQ
+459 AGSVH
-464 ADDDQDF
+464 AEDDRDF

-485 RRRRDQLDDQDQEP
+485 RRRRDDMDDNDQD
-499 LEDQIHLDAEYD
+499 EDDAF
-511 NGDGDDDDEDDDD
+511 DDDEHAAGIDADDDD
-524 DDDGLDDQDV
+524 DDQDDDADVDDV

-594 TIFFGSWLSLICYV
+594 TVLFGSWLSLICYV
-608 SSVLINLVPLGGSR
+608 SSVLINFIPLGGSR

-638 GKYVEVEVSPD
+638 GKYVEVEVSPE
-649 SGDRTASNNDDD
+649 SGDRVSPLAEHADQ
-661 NNNNSNEPAADSQ
+661 AADSE

-684 ARFPHDHSH
+684 ARFPHDHAH
-693 VVPFNSRPE
+693 VVPFNSRPD
-702 SVLSTPRDKLN
+702 SVLSTPRDKMA
-713 SSQHDTLRADEGV
+713 SSQNETLRGDETA
-726 RQSTDAGSS
+726 RASADAGSS
-735 SGSEARRS
+735 SGSEAHRS
-743 TPRASEHNDSSRTS
+743 TPRASDHGESSRTS
-757 QQEQDE
+757 EQEQDE
-763 TSSLKGK
+763 NTSLRGKGK
-770 AKANDYGT
+770 ASDYGT

-783 AGQPLTDLER
+783 RGQPPNDLER
-793 IDAEQRVYG
+793 IEAEQRVYG
-802 YVQDEQGHDVGAAQ
+802 YVQDEFGSEVGAAQ
-816 RIGGRTAF
+816 RLGGRTAF
-824 GFFYAILL
+824 AIFYGIFL
-832 FPLMGLVCLA
+832 FPFMGLVCLA

-856 WVLLKNLATR
+856 WVLLRNLATR
-866 PLALHFRSAPGL
+866 PLALHFRSAAGI
-878 EKRHDDEL
+878 EKMHDEDGNEIT
-886 EGSAGAAKKFFLPLK
+886 GAAKKFFLPLK

-951 TVPLVFF
+951 TLPLVFF
-958 TIIDFFIIERYVEHH
+958 TILDFFVIERYVEHH
-973 HIKHGFLAFILGQ
+973 HIKHGFLAFISGQ

-1035 YAIALTQQK
+1035 YAIALTQEK

-1124 PGDTW
+1124 PGDSW

-1179 QIWQNPQPVQP
+1179 QIWQNPQPVQ
-1190 GHGGVISNQATLAH
+1190 HGAGMVSNQATLAH
-1204 LPSAQR
+1204 FPSAQR

-1224 QLLPTTHPASGDRA
+1224 QLLPTSQAGDRPA
-1238 QGHSS
+1238 GQSS
-1243 AVSGAGSAP
+1243 AVSTGAASGS
-1252 GTVKA
+1252 GTVKGVGGG
-1257 PSSSHARQA
+1257 HTRQG

-1272 TTPRPLHL
+1272 GPRPLQL
-1280 PEHFSQEEYDRAV
+1280 PEHFSQEVYDRAV
-1293 ALTASAFHNVLQQQ
+1293 ALTASAFHNVMQQQ
-1307 HEANTNAERGHLR
+1307 HQHEQAATGERGHLR
-1320 HSLSGA
+1320 HPVGGGA
-1326 GNHGKHVSMH
+1326 AQKHVSMH
-1336 EDAAAEEDEGHGGH
+1336 EEEEAQGHGGH

-1363 LLSCTVLYAVIAE
+1363 LLSCTVLYAIIAE

-1521 EDPGDDNRDPTGALV
+1521 EDPGDDNRDPTVGPAA
-1536 NNFVT
+1536 FMAA
-1541 GAGIVAAGVGKAVK
+1541 AGIVGGAVK
-1555 DRLSFTIHGG
+1555 DKLTSFAVADG
-1565 RFGAVPDGL
+1565 RFGASPAGW
-1574 TRGSGVEAAKAA
+1574 TRASGVAALQAAKSAA
-1586 GARVGYAVSGA
+1586 GHAGTAAALVLPEWPNSLPSLDVGA
-1597 TAMLLPDSPTFLPNL
+1597 
-1612 DLFEWAYALWASLWA
+1612 WAYALWASLWA

>member
-1 MSDPR
+1 MHVIFTKHTADHSLCLFS
-6 RDTHKPTLAS
+6 LAWPFTS
-16 PPPNTTTTTTT
+16 V
-27 TQSTH
+27 QS
-32 SDDSVNASLSTTP
+32 LLP
-45 TQSHMQPLTSNPS
+45 
-58 SASKPA
+58 
-64 ASTLRQNTTTLRP
+64 
-77 PIPQDTPS
+77 
-85 SAMQRQQQQHHHHH
+85 
-99 HHQPTS
+99 
-105 SSLSTNSGSYEDAN
+105 
-119 LSTIGRGHANPSL
+119 
-132 RTPQTRPALATQ
+132 TPQTRPSLPRQASHTQ
-144 GSHNHRS
+144 RS

-160 TLSAMSA
+160 TVSALSA
-167 SEYSSGAEDDPDQWQ
+167 SEYSSAGEDDADQWQ
-182 TSQHRGRPID
+182 RSQLRGRPID
-192 NAIRQ
+192 NAFRQ
-197 ATSIGRPGLLVDPS
+197 ATTIGRSGLLVEPS
-211 RSTSGITSASAQK
+211 RSASAMTSASANK
-224 SRRPSAHTRDSSK
+224 PRRPSAHNRDSSK
-237 LRRQSKAYRG
+237 PRRHSKAYRANDDYLSPA
-247 DDDSLNPGDDGRYGP
+247 DDDRYGP
-262 FDDQDDEV
+262 LDDQDDEV

-298 KERSRQSVAYASSSN
+298 KERSRQSIAACAPTTNNAQSSN
-313 NPALLSPSLKPTSAI
+313 APLPSPSPKPTSTL
-328 LGQRA
+328 LGQR
-333 SSPSPRP
+333 STSPSPRP
-340 DPSGRP
+340 DRSARP

-352 PPAFANL
+352 PPAFGN
-359 QQPGALSPTSQPAFP
+359 QQPASLSPSSVPPFP
-374 SPGGAGSKLS
+374 SPGAPSSRLS
-384 STAGYPSPHA
+384 SAAAYPSPHA
-394 HIRRASSTQNS
+394 HIRRPSSTN
-405 AQNRFSG
+405 AQNRFSA
-412 ISHGQQSTVGPRSA
+412 ISHAQQSAVGPRSVF
-426 YQPPQSAGVHD
+426 QPPQSASNTHD
-437 FFSGLGAASNSGRA
+437 FFAAAGPAFSTGRA

-459 AGSVQ
+459 TGSVR
-464 ADDDQDF
+464 ADDD
-471 DHDEERDTIASLAD
+471 HDEDRDTIASLAN
-485 RRRRDQLDDQDQEP
+485 RRHRDDADNPTGEAAQLDDD
-499 LEDQIHLDAEYD
+499 DNVDDMDADYND
-511 NGDGDDDDEDDDD
+511 DGQAANGGEDDDEDDDD
-524 DDDGLDDQDV
+524 DDDDDDDQDV

-594 TIFFGSWLSLICYV
+594 TIFFGSWLSLICYIF
-608 SSVLINLVPLGGSR
+608 SILINVVPLGGSR

-649 SGDRTASNNDDD
+649 SADRFSGATHN
-661 NNNNSNEPAADSQ
+661 AADAETQ
-674 WIENSFTPVA
+674 WVENSFTPVA
-684 ARFPHDHSH
+684 ARFPHDHAH

-702 SVLSTPRDKLN
+702 SLLSTPRDKLGN
-713 SSQHDTLRADEGV
+713 SQHDTIRADDST
-726 RQSTDAGSS
+726 RQAADAGSS

-743 TPRASEHNDSSRTS
+743 TPRASEHAESSRTS
-757 QQEQDE
+757 QQEQEE

-770 AKANDYGT
+770 AKASDYGSIY
-778 MLDAE
+778 DSQ
-783 AGQPLTDLER
+783 AGQQLTDLER
-793 IDAEQRVYG
+793 IEAEQRVYG
-802 YVQDEQGHDVGAAQ
+802 YVDDQNGIDVGASQ
-816 RIGGRTAF
+816 RLGGRVAF
-824 GFFYAILL
+824 AIFYGMFL
-832 FPLMGLVCLA
+832 FPFMGLVCLA

-866 PLALHFRSAPGL
+866 PLALHFRSAPGM
-878 EKRHDDEL
+878 EKQHHRHHQHGEIDEI
-886 EGSAGAAKKFFLPLK
+886 AGAAKKFFLPLK

-913 AGKVTLQRRS
+913 AGKLTLQRRS
-923 KILLCTY
+923 NILLCTY

-951 TVPLVFF
+951 TLPLVFF

-973 HIKHGFLAFILGQ
+973 AITHGFLAFISGQ

-1035 YAIALTQQK
+1035 YAIALTQEK

-1115 CEGCPTGNV
+1115 CEGCPAGSV
-1124 PGDTW
+1124 PGESW

-1148 QNVRGLMYTCTV
+1148 NNVRGLMYTCTV

-1179 QIWQNPQPVQP
+1179 QIWQNPQPVHP
-1190 GHGGVISNQATLAH
+1190 GQNMVANQATLAH

-1224 QLLPTTHPASGDRA
+1224 QLLPTTHPAGGAAAERGGGA
-1238 QGHSS
+1238 VHGHSS
-1243 AVSGAGSAP
+1243 AISAAGSAP
-1252 GTVKA
+1252 GTVKG
-1257 PSSSHARQA
+1257 PSFGHARQG

-1272 TTPRPLHL
+1272 GPRPLQL

-1293 ALTASAFHNVLQQQ
+1293 ALTTSAFHNVLQQQ
-1307 HEANTNAERGHLR
+1307 QRRYDQQAANTAGGERDHLR
-1320 HSLSGA
+1320 HHQA
-1326 GNHGKHVSMH
+1326 QAQVQHGKHVSMH
-1336 EDAAAEEDEGHGGH
+1336 EEAAVNEEDEGHGGH

-1363 LLSCTVLYAVIAE
+1363 LLSCTVLYAIIAE

-1443 MVVFSAYYNA
+1443 MVVFSAYYNS
-1453 GVADDNLIHRSF
+1453 GISDELNLIHRSF

-1521 EDPGDDNRDPTGALV
+1521 EDPGDDNRGLR
-1536 NNFVT
+1536 
-1541 GAGIVAAGVGKAVK
+1541 AGIEVGKAMFAVH
-1555 DRLSFTIHGG
+1555 DG
-1565 RFGAVPDGL
+1565 RFGAQVAGWTRASAALAFGGTRSHAAL
-1574 TRGSGVEAAKAA
+1574 TSD
-1586 GARVGYAVSGA
+1586 
-1597 TAMLLPDSPTFLPNL
+1597 MLPDIPAWLPHL
-1612 DLFEWAYALWASLWA
+1612 DLAHWTYALYASLWS

>member
-1 MSDPR
+1 MLSPGNEAQRRFLSASDQ
-6 RDTHKPTLAS
+6 
-16 PPPNTTTTTTT
+16 PNR
-27 TQSTH
+27 H
-32 SDDSVNASLSTTP
+32 DDPHNASLSTTP
-45 TQSHMQPLTSNPS
+45 TQSHMQPPKSNPS

-64 ASTLRQNTTTLRP
+64 GSTLRPNTSLRP
-77 PIPQDTPS
+77 PSANDTPANS
-85 SAMQRQQQQHHHHH
+85 SQRQRQA
-99 HHQPTS
+99 S
-105 SSLSTNSGSYEDAN
+105 SSSFTTGNDRQGSSYDDSNA
-119 LSTIGRGHANPSL
+119 SIAGRGQANSQSLL
-132 RTPQTRPALATQ
+132 RTPQTRPALGHQ
-144 GSHNHRS
+144 SSQNQRS
-151 VSYATSDLE
+151 VSYAASDIE
-160 TLSAMSA
+160 TISALSA
-167 SEYSSGAEDDPDQWQ
+167 SEYSSGGEDDPDQWRR
-182 TSQHRGRPID
+182 SQHRGRPIET
-192 NAIRQ
+192 AIRQ
-197 ATSIGRPGLLVDPS
+197 GISVGRPGLLVEPS
-211 RSTSGITSASAQK
+211 RSASNLTASGASKQRRASAN
-224 SRRPSAHTRDSSK
+224 TRDSSK
-237 LRRQSKAYRG
+237 VRRQSKAYRG
-247 DDDSLNPGDDGRYGP
+247 GDDYLDAADDDRYGP
-262 FDDQDDEV
+262 FDDEDDEV

-280 RRRMKARQREKAL
+280 RRRMKARQREKAAK
-293 RKKAE
+293 KKAE
-298 KERSRQSVAYASSSN
+298 KERSRQSVAMPSQSSGTANTN
-313 NPALLSPSLKPTSAI
+313 NAALLSPSLKSANSAI
-328 LGQRA
+328 IGQRA

-340 DPSGRP
+340 GRP

-352 PPAFANL
+352 PPAVGGNL
-359 QQPGALSPTSQPAFP
+359 QQGALSPTSAAFP
-374 SPGGAGSKLS
+374 SPSVPGSRLS
-384 STAGYPSPHA
+384 SATGYPSPHG
-394 HIRRASSTQNS
+394 HIRRPSAMQNS
-405 AQNRFSG
+405 SQNRFSG
-412 ISHGQQSTVGPRSA
+412 VSHGQQSTVGPRS
-426 YQPPQSAGVHD
+426 GVNAPSTALAASQD
-437 FFSGLGAASNSGRA
+437 FFTGLGAPSASGRA

-459 AGSVQ
+459 AGSVR
-464 ADDDQDF
+464 ADDEEEYDQ
-471 DHDEERDTIASLAD
+471 EEDRDTVASLAD
-485 RRRRDQLDDQDQEP
+485 RRRRD
-499 LEDQIHLDAEYD
+499 DAEAQAEDTIQMNEEVEIEPDYD
-511 NGDGDDDDEDDDD
+511 ENEEVVDDEDDEDIT
-524 DDDGLDDQDV
+524 DDQDV

-594 TIFFGSWLSLICYV
+594 TILFGSWLSLICYT
-608 SSVLINLVPLGGSR
+608 SSILINFVPLGGSR
-622 YARVVWEL
+622 YARVAWEL

-638 GKYVEVEVSPD
+638 GKYVEVEVGPD
-649 SGDRTASNNDDD
+649 SADRVAGA
-661 NNNNSNEPAADSQ
+661 NNNVDPAADAQ
-674 WIENSFTPVA
+674 WVENSFTPVA
-684 ARFPHDHSH
+684 ARFPHDHAH

-702 SVLSTPRDKLN
+702 SMLSTPRDKLA
-713 SSQHDTLRADEGV
+713 SSQNDTIRANDVAG
-726 RQSTDAGSS
+726 QSADAGSS

-743 TPRASEHNDSSRTS
+743 TPRPSEHGESSHTS
-757 QQEQDE
+757 HEEQDE
-763 TSSLKGK
+763 NSSLKNKG
-770 AKANDYGT
+770 KANDYGA
-778 MLDAE
+778 MYDE
-783 AGQPLTDLER
+783 QSGRQLTDLER
-793 IDAEQRVYG
+793 IEAEQRVYG
-802 YVQDEQGHDVGAAQ
+802 YVSDEDGYDVGTGQ
-816 RIGGRTAF
+816 RFGGRVAF
-824 GFFYAILL
+824 GLFYAVVL

-866 PLALHFRSAPGL
+866 PLALHFRSAPGMDKQQHL
-878 EKRHDDEL
+878 GEIDEI
-886 EGSAGAAKKFFLPLK
+886 AGAAKKFFLPLK

-913 AGKVTLQRRS
+913 AGKLTLERRS

-951 TVPLVFF
+951 TLPLVFF
-958 TIIDFFIIERYVEHH
+958 TIFDFFVIERYVHH
-973 HIKHGFLAFILGQ
+973 YGIEHGFLAFISGQ
-986 GVIFMLALGSV
+986 GIIFMLSLASV

-1035 YAIALTQQK
+1035 YAIALTQEK

-1124 PGDTW
+1124 PGDSW

-1179 QIWQNPQPVQP
+1179 QIWQNPLPAQP
-1190 GHGGVISNQATLAH
+1190 GVATNQATLAH

-1210 ASIYKRLVP
+1210 ASMYKRLVP

-1224 QLLPTTHPASGDRA
+1224 QLLPTAHPTGGERGA
-1238 QGHSS
+1238 QGQSS
-1243 AVSGAGSAP
+1243 AVSGSGSAP
-1252 GTVKA
+1252 GTIKG
-1257 PSSSHARQA
+1257 PSTHARQG
-1266 TDATQD
+1266 TDATSNE
-1272 TTPRPLHL
+1272 PRPLQL
-1280 PEHFSQEEYDRAV
+1280 PGHFSQEEYDRAV
-1293 ALTASAFHNVLQQQ
+1293 ALTASAFHNVLQQ
-1307 HEANTNAERGHLR
+1307 HHDDAGNAAGERNHLR
-1320 HSLSGA
+1320 HPAPPQSHPHGQ
-1326 GNHGKHVSMH
+1326 HGKHVSMH
-1336 EDAAAEEDEGHGGH
+1336 EDPSAGDESEGSGGH

-1363 LLSCTVLYAVIAE
+1363 LLSCTVLYAIIAE

-1453 GVADDNLIHRSF
+1453 GVGDVDLIRRSF

-1477 IFSVFLLTYTYIES
+1477 IFAVFLLTYTYIES

-1513 FAPATGDV
+1513 FAPGTGDTQ
-1521 EDPGDDNRDPTGALV
+1521 DPGDDNRPGGGEGVQGMVAGLV
-1536 NNFVT
+1536 
-1541 GAGIVAAGVGKAVK
+1541 GVGMERA
-1555 DRLSFTIHGG
+1555 LSFSVKGG
-1565 RFGAVPDGL
+1565 RFGAGPEGW
-1574 TRGSGVEAAKAA
+1574 TRASRVAAAKAM
-1586 GARVGYAVSGA
+1586 GGLGHAVKANES
-1597 TAMLLPDSPTFLPNL
+1597 AMLLPDGVAGWGHWLP
-1612 DLFEWAYALWASLWA
+1612 DLGLTEWMYACWASLWA

>member
-1 MSDPR
+1 MSDIR
-6 RDTHKPTLAS
+6 GGGTGGSAGHS
-16 PPPNTTTTTTT
+16 
-27 TQSTH
+27 
-32 SDDSVNASLSTTP
+32 SDDSLNASLSTTP
-45 TQSHMQPLTSNPS
+45 TQSHIQPVTSNPS
-58 SASKPA
+58 SATKPT
-64 ASTLRQNTTTLRP
+64 ASTLRPNTSLRP
-77 PIPQDTPS
+77 SIPQDTPPAAHRHQQVS
-85 SAMQRQQQQHHHHH
+85 HSNLSNTSA
-99 HHQPTS
+99 
-105 SSLSTNSGSYEDAN
+105 NSGAYDDAN
-119 LSTIGRGHANPSL
+119 PSTIGRGQPNQSAL
-132 RTPQTRPALATQ
+132 RIPQTRPALARQ
-144 GSHNHRS
+144 GSHNQRS

-160 TLSAMSA
+160 TVSAMSA
-167 SEYSSGAEDDPDQWQ
+167 SEYSSGAEDGPDEFRR
-182 TSQHRGRPID
+182 SQHRGRSTD
-192 NAIRQ
+192 NAVRQ
-197 ATSIGRPGLLVDPS
+197 ATSIGTSGLLVEPS
-211 RSTSGITSASAQK
+211 RSASGMTTSSAQK
-224 SRRPSAHTRDSSK
+224 PRRASNNTRDSSK
-237 LRRQSKAYRG
+237 VRRQSRAYRA
-247 DDDSLNPGDDGRYGP
+247 DDDYLDAGDEGRFGP
-262 FDDQDDEV
+262 FDQHDDEV

-280 RRRMKARQREKAL
+280 RRRMKVRQREKAM

-298 KERSRQSVAYASSSN
+298 KERSRQSVAYSAQGST
-313 NPALLSPSLKPTSAI
+313 NPALLSPNFKPTSGI
-328 LGQRA
+328 LGQRP
-333 SSPSPRP
+333 SSPSPASDR
-340 DPSGRP
+340 SGRP
-346 TTIMLP
+346 STIMLP
-352 PPAFANL
+352 PPAFGTN
-359 QQPGALSPTSQPAFP
+359 QQSGALSPTSQTAFP
-374 SPGGAGSKLS
+374 SPGGADSRLS
-384 STAGYPSPHA
+384 STSAYPSPHA
-394 HIRRASSTQNS
+394 HIRRASSTQHS

-412 ISHGQQSTVGPRSA
+412 ISHSQQSTVGPRSA
-426 YQPPQSAGVHD
+426 YQAPQSGASHD
-437 FFSGLGAASNSGRA
+437 FFSGLGPASNSGRA
-451 ATDASSSM
+451 ATDASSSVT
-459 AGSVQ
+459 GSVQ
-464 ADDDQDF
+464 TDADYDVDRE
-471 DHDEERDTIASLAD
+471 EERDTIASLAD
-485 RRRRDQLDDQDQEP
+485 RRR
-499 LEDQIHLDAEYD
+499 H
-511 NGDGDDDDEDDDD
+511 
-524 DDDGLDDQDV
+524 
-534 EYTLKDRQDAINI
+534 RQDAINI

-583 ERHLLP
+583 ERHFLP

-608 SSVLINLVPLGGSR
+608 SSILINVVPLGGSK

-638 GKYVEVEVSPD
+638 GKYVEVEVSPE
-649 SGDRTASNNDDD
+649 SGDRTAATTNAD
-661 NNNNSNEPAADSQ
+661 NNEADADSH

-693 VVPFNSRPE
+693 AVPFNSRCE
-702 SVLSTPRDKLN
+702 SVPSTPKERLN
-713 SSQHDTLRADEGV
+713 NNRHDTLGDDDSN
-726 RQSTDAGSS
+726 RQADAGSS

-743 TPRASEHNDSSRTS
+743 TPRASEQPESSRTS

-763 TSSLKGK
+763 SSSLKGK
-770 AKANDYGT
+770 GKAINDYGT
-778 MLDAE
+778 MVDGE
-783 AGQPLTDLER
+783 AGQQLS
-793 IDAEQRVYG
+793 DAERVEAELQVYG
-802 YVQDEQGHDVGAAQ
+802 YVQDQKGNDVGAAQ
-816 RIGGRTAF
+816 RFAGKTAF
-824 GFFYAILL
+824 AIFYGLLL

-856 WVLLKNLATR
+856 WVLLKNLFTR

-878 EKRHDDEL
+878 VKSHPESEEDEL
-886 EGSAGAAKKFFLPLK
+886 AGAAKKFLLPLK

-913 AGKVTLQRRS
+913 LGRLSFQRRS

-951 TVPLVFF
+951 TLPLVFF
-958 TIIDFFIIERYVEHH
+958 TILDFFVIERYVHHH
-973 HIKHGFLAFILGQ
+973 HITHGFLAFISGQ

-1035 YAIALTQQK
+1035 YAIALTQEK

-1179 QIWQNPQPVQP
+1179 QIWQNPQPLPAAGQ
-1190 GHGGVISNQATLAH
+1190 HAHTGVANQATLAH

-1219 AAVMQ
+1219 AAVMRE
-1224 QLLPTTHPASGDRA
+1224 LLPTSHPSGERG

-1243 AVSGAGSAP
+1243 SVSGAGSKP
-1252 GTVKA
+1252 GTIKG
-1257 PSSSHARQA
+1257 PSHARQA
-1266 TDATQD
+1266 TDATTQD
-1272 TTPRPLHL
+1272 GNPRPLQL
-1280 PEHFSQEEYDRAV
+1280 PESFSQEEYDRAV
-1293 ALTASAFHNVLQQQ
+1293 ALTASAFHNVMQQ
-1307 HEANTNAERGHLR
+1307 HNDQATSNAGDRGLQLR
-1320 HSLSGA
+1320 HSLSTA
-1326 GNHGKHVSMH
+1326 ANNTQHGKHVSMH
-1336 EDAAAEEDEGHGGH
+1336 EEEGSESHGGH

-1363 LLSCTVLYAVIAE
+1363 LLSCTVLYAIIAE

-1443 MVVFSAYYNA
+1443 MVVFSAYYNS
-1453 GVADDNLIHRSF
+1453 GLSGGGDDGANLIHRSF

-1477 IFSVFLLTYTYIES
+1477 IFAVFLLTYTYIES

-1513 FAPATGDV
+1513 FAPSTGDV
-1521 EDPGDDNRDPTGALV
+1521 EAPGDDNRDPSPVGGYWMGTAALV
-1536 NNFVT
+1536 AEGVGTVMKERFMTFAVEGGKFGGKVIGLSRASGVKAMKDAAIT
-1541 GAGIVAAGVGKAVK
+1541 AAGGYHWGLGKAV
-1555 DRLSFTIHGG
+1555 T
-1565 RFGAVPDGL
+1565 AN
-1574 TRGSGVEAAKAA
+1574 TAA
-1586 GARVGYAVSGA
+1586 
-1597 TAMLLPDSPTFLPNL
+1597 TLLPDVPCVTKLPHL
-1612 DLFEWAYALWASLWA
+1612 AWMDWGHALWASLWA